1 MAKAE
6 YKKWLEPDN
15 LTKLRSWARDGLTNE
30 QIAKKIGVK
39 RQTFQRWVKTYSD
52 ISDALKKGK
61 EVVDAEIEE
70 SLIST
75 MRKHT
80 VTTTQYKM
88 VKKDDLVLKAE
99 RTKFMNVY
107 KLDHP
112 EATKDQ
118 ILIATAESVDVYE
131 QIPMIKTVTEVDP
144 NISSMI
150 FWLKNREPDKYRDQT
165 FKKLNEAQARKAI
178 AEANISEKQLK
189 ALEEAD
195 NPDNATVVVDDIN
208 RLKELRDKHN
218 ADSSTKQGD

>member
-1 MAKAE
+1 MAKGKYE
-6 YKKWLEPDN
+6 KWLEKDN
-15 LTKLRSWARDGLTNE
+15 LTRLKAWARDGLTDE
-30 QIAKKIGVK
+30 QIAQNMG
-39 RQTFQRWVKTYSD
+39 
-52 ISDALKKGK
+52 ISIRTLYTWKSKYVQIMQALKKNK
-61 EVVDAEIEE
+61 EIVDAEIEE

-75 MRKHT
+75 MQKHT
-80 VTTTQYKM
+80 ITTIQYKM

-189 ALEEAD
+189 ALEDAD
-195 NPDNATVVVDDIN
+195 NPDNATVVVDDISK
-208 RLKELRDKHN
+208 LKELRDKN

>member
-1 MAKAE
+1 MAHAE

-70 SLIST
+70 NLIST
-75 MRKHT
+75 MKKHT
-80 VTTTQYKM
+80 LKTTTYAM
-88 VKKDDLVLKAE
+88 VKKDEMVLKAE
-99 RTKFMNVY
+99 RTKFMNMY

-112 EATKDQ
+112 EATKNE
-118 ILIATAESVDVYE
+118 ILIATAENVDVYE
-131 QIPMIKTVTEVDP
+131 RIAQRQVVAEVDP
-144 NISSMI
+144 NVSSMI
-150 FWLKNREPDKYRDQT
+150 FWLKNRLPDKYRDQT

-178 AEANISEKQLK
+178 ADAGISEAQLK
-189 ALEEAD
+189 ALKEED
-195 NPDNATVVVDDIN
+195 DPDNRTVIVDDVAKM
-208 RLKELRDKHN
+208 KELRDHEN
-218 ADSSTKQGD
+218 STDNEGD

>member
-1 MAKAE
+1 MAKGKYE
-6 YKKWLEPDN
+6 KWLEKDN
-15 LTKLRSWARDGLTNE
+15 LTRLKAWARDGLDDAQVAQNMGINVRTLYKWKSKYG
-30 QIAKKIGVK
+30 QIG
-39 RQTFQRWVKTYSD
+39 Q
-52 ISDALKKGK
+52 ALKKSK
-61 EVVDAEIEE
+61 EIVDAEIEE

-195 NPDNATVVVDDIN
+195 NPDNATVVVDDISK
-208 RLKELRDKHN
+208 LKELRDKN
-218 ADSSTKQGD
+218 ADSSTK

>member
-1 MAKAE
+1 MAHAE

-70 SLIST
+70 NLIST
-75 MRKHT
+75 MKKHT
-80 VTTTQYKM
+80 LKTTTYAM
-88 VKKDDLVLKAE
+88 VKKDEMVLKAE
-99 RTKFMNVY
+99 RTKFMNMY

-112 EATKDQ
+112 EATKNE
-118 ILIATAESVDVYE
+118 ILIATAENVDVYE
-131 QIPMIKTVTEVDP
+131 RIAQRQVVAEVDP
-144 NISSMI
+144 NVSSMI
-150 FWLKNREPDKYRDQT
+150 FWLKNRLPDKYRDQT

-178 AEANISEKQLK
+178 ADAGISEAQLK
-189 ALEEAD
+189 ALKEED
-195 NPDNATVVVDDIN
+195 NPSSRTVIVDDIAKM
-208 RLKELRDKHN
+208 KELKDHEN
-218 ADSSTKQGD
+218 STDNEGD